1 MSVSTLTQMSSFHT
15 NSAELALTTVAHTP
29 TPKRRSLR
37 HAATTANPDAVVA
50 EAETRL
56 RSSSTTSMT
65 VRHTKAP
72 IRRIL
77 SSCLEG
83 SMSTGTGSL
92 IRWAMSWRSAFRICC
107 RARLQ
112 RAASSKVLLAACR
125 RRGIERRGGRVG
137 DGVLLIRRARRERC
151 VIV

>member
-1 MSVSTLTQMSSFHT
+1 MSVSTSTPMSSSRT
-15 NSAELALTTVAHTP
+15 NNAEPALTTVAHTP

-56 RSSSTTSMT
+56 RNSSTTSTSAGHMT
-65 VRHTKAP
+65 RTL
-72 IRRIL
+72 RTL
-77 SSCLEG
+77 SSYLGG
-83 SMSTGTGSL
+83 STSTGTGSL
-92 IRWAMSWRSAFRICC
+92 IQWATSWRSVSRICC
-107 RARLQ
+107 RARL
-112 RAASSKVLLAACR
+112 RLVASSRVLLAACR

-137 DGVLLIRRARRERC
+137 DDVLLIRRARRARC